1 MRLTVTK
8 ALNFVNRDDQ
18 QYFKK
23 YLRRIYANTS
33 KIGPSKESLNVDF
46 QFFDKILFWVAS

>member
-1 MRLTVTK
+1 MRLIVRK
-8 ALNFVNRDDQ
+8 ALSFVNRDDQ

-23 YLRRIYANTS
+23 HLRRIYANTS

-46 QFFDKILFWVAS
+46 QFFDKILF